1 MGKNVSKWGVEVEEG
16 KTSLE
21 NCSEFSV
28 FFLEEKKK
36 GKREEIKEEEREM
49 IYIFHYPIRWR
60 YII

>member
-28 FFLEEKKK
+28 FFLKEKKK
-36 GKREEIKEEEREM
+36 GKREEVKEEEREM
-49 IYIFHYPIRWR
+49 T
-60 YII
+60 